1 MRSIVLHIQEDDCFE
16 ARFQAALDIAKAFGG
31 HITCIQAIPIDILA
45 PGDFYGVGAAE
56 LTPILRENADKLQ
69 QRIEARLADE
79 AVSWDWVQD
88 FDSAGHMLLAH
99 AALADL
105 IVLGTSE
112 PHGGRAP
119 SSLAG
124 EVAIHARTPVLAVP
138 ATTRSFDPATPAI
151 IAWNGS
157 IEASHALRA
166 AVPLLKLATSVQL
179 ITVEEARGERRS
191 DLPPTEGA
199 EFLSRH
205 GIECDMVAIP
215 LQEGTAQDALR
226 NAAVV
231 RRAGY
236 VVMGAYG
243 HARVRETILGGAT
256 RGLLAHPPAP
266 LFLCH

>member
-1 MRSIVLHIQEDDCFE
+1 MRSIVLHIQDDDCFE

-31 HITCIQAIPIDILA
+31 HITCVQAIPFDVMA
-45 PGDFYGVGAAE
+45 PGDVFGTGAAQ
-56 LTPILRENADKLQ
+56 LLPILRENADALR
-69 QRIEARLADE
+69 QRVEERLADE
-79 AVSWDWVQD
+79 DVSWDWVQD
-88 FDSAGHMLLAH
+88 FDAPGHMLMAH

-105 IVLGTSE
+105 IVLGTNE
-112 PHGGRAP
+112 PRGGRGVSP
-119 SSLAG
+119 LAG

-138 ATTRSFDPATPAI
+138 PAVRGFDASAPAVV
-151 IAWNGS
+151 AWNGS

-166 AVPLLKLATSVQL
+166 ALPLLLRAATVEL
-179 ITVEEARGERRS
+179 VTVEETRGKRAF

-215 LQEGTAQDALR
+215 LRDGSAQDALR
-226 NAAVV
+226 NAVQV

-243 HARVRETILGGAT
+243 HTRLRETVLGGVT
-256 RGLLAHPPAP
+256 RGLLANPPTP